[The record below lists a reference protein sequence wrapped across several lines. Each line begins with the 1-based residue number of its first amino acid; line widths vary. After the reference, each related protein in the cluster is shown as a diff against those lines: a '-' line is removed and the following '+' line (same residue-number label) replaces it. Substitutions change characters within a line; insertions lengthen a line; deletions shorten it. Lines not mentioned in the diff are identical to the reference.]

1 MFMSQPRTLEKH
13 SSPTHDPFS
22 TNFPRLDPA
31 DCHSTSRIA
40 LTVVWSAVVCSS
52 DIMTN
57 RAAGAAVRAVARW
70 RRRRRRDGDG
80 VGDDGGGHGDCGRGR
95 AYIFCSCTSF
105 VQCVCFCATLCSFVP
120 CISQSGTLKSTQPA
134 HRARAAGAG
143 SPAGS
148 LARASEPRNAY
159 DLVLSGTTVPIRTA
173 AYCTL
178 CTRLQEFH
186 VTLAQHLHGACSA
199 FSLRPP
205 ILA

>member
-1 MFMSQPRTLEKH
+1 MAWLALMFMSQPRTLEKH

-95 AYIFCSCTSF
+95 AYILLLHVVCAVRLFLCDSVQLCALYFAIGYFKVHSTRPSGPRRWGWQPGRQSRPSF
-105 VQCVCFCATLCSFVP
+105 
-120 CISQSGTLKSTQPA
+120 
-134 HRARAAGAG
+134 R
-143 SPAGS
+143 
-148 LARASEPRNAY
+148 
-159 DLVLSGTTVPIRTA
+159 TTK
-173 AYCTL
+173 
-178 CTRLQEFH
+178 RL
-186 VTLAQHLHGACSA
+186 
-199 FSLRPP
+199 
-205 ILA
+205 